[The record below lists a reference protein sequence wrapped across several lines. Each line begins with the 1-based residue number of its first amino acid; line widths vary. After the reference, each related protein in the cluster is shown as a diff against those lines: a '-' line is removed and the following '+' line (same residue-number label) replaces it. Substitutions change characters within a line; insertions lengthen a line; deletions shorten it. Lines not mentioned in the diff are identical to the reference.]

1 MTTRITLSPAG
12 VAELELVLVGGLGDA
27 AYASRGDGGRLRLTE
42 PVTGRQV
49 ELLDQEG
56 TPLAAVQ
63 VDGEATDS
71 EWLVGQAVQL
81 RPFGHRLHRDR
92 RIGSETP
99 RAARAV
105 VVLGDLP
112 DESDPRW
119 GSLGDRVLVLL
130 ETGNHSDAL
139 SRQIRHAVAA
149 GHDVRVLPAPDAGLR
164 SAEEWQEAVLAA
176 ARALAAD
183 DIEVWDTQRSVGDGL
198 VILLTGLSGSGKSTV
213 AKLLAERL
221 GEVDE
226 RTVTL
231 LDGDEVRLI
240 LSSKLGFSRE
250 DRLMNVR
257 RIGWVA
263 SLVAK
268 HGGIAVC
275 APIAPYAEMRA
286 EMRERAESVGRFVLV
301 HVSTPLE
308 VCEARDRKG
317 LYAKARAGEIP
328 QFTGI
333 SDPYEE
339 PTDADVVIDAS
350 VVSPEDAVDQ
360 IIDALAAQRSVGVET
375 RSR

>member
-1 MTTRITLSPAG
+1 MTARVTLSPAG
-12 VAELELVLVGGLGDA
+12 VAELELLLAGGLGPA
-27 AYASRGDGGRLRLTE
+27 EYVAQGAGARLKLGE
-42 PVTGRQV
+42 PLNGAVV

-56 TPLAAVQ
+56 TPLAAVAIDDAAS
-63 VDGEATDS
+63 DG
-71 EWLVGQAVQL
+71 EWLVGTAAQL
-81 RPFGHRLHRDR
+81 RPFGHQLHRDR
-92 RIGSETP
+92 RIGAEAP

-105 VVLGDLP
+105 IVLGDLP
-112 DESDPRW
+112 AADDPRW
-119 GSLGDRVLVLL
+119 DSLGDRVLVLL
-130 ETGNHSDAL
+130 DTGHHADAL
-139 SRQIRHAVAA
+139 SRDVRRAIGA
-149 GHDVRVLPAPDAGLR
+149 GHDVRVLPAPDSALR
-164 SAEEWQEAVLAA
+164 EVDEWRDAVIAA
-176 ARALAAD
+176 SRTLVAD
-183 DIEVWDTQRSVGDGL
+183 EVDVWDTERSVGDGL
-198 VILLTGLSGSGKSTV
+198 VILLTGLSGSGKSTI

-221 GEVDE
+221 REIDD

-263 SLVAK
+263 ALIAK

-275 APIAPYAEMRA
+275 APIAPYEEMRA
-286 EMRERAESVGRFVLV
+286 EMRERAERVGRFVLV
-301 HVSTPLE
+301 HISTPLE

-339 PTDADVVIDAS
+339 PTDADLAIDAS

-360 IIDALAAQRSVGVET
+360 IVATLAS
-375 RSR
+375 

>member
-1 MTTRITLSPAG
+1 MTARVTLSPAG
-12 VAELELVLVGGLGDA
+12 VAELELVLAGGLGA
-27 AYASRGDGGRLRLTE
+27 TAYASEGAGGRLRATE
-42 PVTGRQV
+42 PVETWAV

-56 TPLAAVQ
+56 TPLATIE
-63 VDGEATDS
+63 VDGGTS
-71 EWLVGQAVQL
+71 SGEWLVGSVSQL
-81 RPFGHRLHRDR
+81 RPFGHQVHRER
-92 RIGSETP
+92 RIGAQTSRVE
-99 RAARAV
+99 RAV

-112 DESDPRW
+112 GEEDPRW
-119 GSLGDRVLVLL
+119 ESLSDRPLVVLD
-130 ETGNHSDAL
+130 TGHHAEAL
-139 SRQIRHAVAA
+139 SRDVRHALAS
-149 GHDVRVLPAPDAGLR
+149 GHDVRVLPAPDLVLR
-164 SAEEWQEAVLAA
+164 SAEEWRDAVVAA
-176 ARALAAD
+176 AGALVAD
-183 DIEVWDTQRSVGDGL
+183 DIEVWDTERAVGDGL
-198 VILLTGLSGSGKSTV
+198 VILLTGLSGSGKSTI

-221 GEVDE
+221 GDVDD

-263 SLVAK
+263 ALIAK

-286 EMRERAESVGRFVLV
+286 EMRERAENVGRFMLV
-301 HVSTPLE
+301 HISTPLE

-317 LYAKARAGEIP
+317 LYAKARAGDIP

-333 SDPYEE
+333 SDPYET
-339 PTDADVVIDAS
+339 PTDADLAIDAS

-360 IIDALAAQRSVGVET
+360 IVAALPR
-375 RSR
+375 

>member
-1 MTTRITLSPAG
+1 MTAFMTLSPAG
-12 VAELELVLVGGLGDA
+12 VAELELVLAGGLGSA
-27 AYASRGDGGRLRLTE
+27 SYASEGGGGRLQTTE
-42 PVTGRQV
+42 PLTSGAV

-56 TPLAAVQ
+56 TPLAV
-63 VDGEATDS
+63 VEIDGDVADG
-71 EWLVGQAVQL
+71 EWLVGSVRQL
-81 RPFGHRLHRDR
+81 RAFGHQLHRDR
-92 RIGSETP
+92 RIGAQTSRIES
-99 RAARAV
+99 AL

-112 DESDPRW
+112 GEEDARW
-119 GSLGDRVLVLL
+119 ESLGERPLVVLD
-130 ETGNHSDAL
+130 TGHHAEAL
-139 SRQIRHAVAA
+139 SRDVRRALTA
-149 GHDVRVLPAPDAGLR
+149 GHDVRVLPAPDAALR
-164 SAEEWQEAVLAA
+164 SAEDWRDAVAVAA
-176 ARALAAD
+176 HALFAD
-183 DIEVWDTQRSVGDGL
+183 EIEVWDTERAVGPGL
-198 VILLTGLSGSGKSTV
+198 VILLTGLSGSGKSTI

-221 GEVDE
+221 GEVDD
-226 RTVTL
+226 RTATL

-263 SLVAK
+263 ALIAK

-286 EMRERAESVGRFVLV
+286 EMRERAEKVGRFMLV

-333 SDPYEE
+333 SDPYEA
-339 PTDADVVIDAS
+339 PTDADLAVDAS

-360 IIDALAAQRSVGVET
+360 IVAALPR
-375 RSR
+375 

>member
-1 MTTRITLSPAG
+1 MTARITLGPAG
-12 VAELELVLVGGLGDA
+12 VAELELVLAGGLGPA
-27 AYASRGDGGRLRLTE
+27 TYASAGDGGRLRATE
-42 PVTGRQV
+42 ALESGTV

-56 TPLAAVQ
+56 TPLATIEAA
-63 VDGEATDS
+63 DGAAEGEWIVGSAT
-71 EWLVGQAVQL
+71 QL

-92 RIGSETP
+92 RIGADTP
-99 RAARAV
+99 RAASAV
-105 VVLGDLP
+105 AVLGDLP
-112 DESDPRW
+112 DEDDARW
-119 GSLGDRVLVLL
+119 NSLGERPLVVLD
-130 ETGNHSDAL
+130 TGHHAEAV
-139 SRQIRHAVAA
+139 SRDVRHALAA
-149 GHDVRVLPAPDAGLR
+149 GRDARVLPAPDAALR
-164 SAEEWQEAVLAA
+164 SADDWRDAVVAA
-176 ARALAAD
+176 AHALVAD
-183 DIEVWDTQRSVGDGL
+183 EIEVWDTERAVGDGL
-198 VILLTGLSGSGKSTV
+198 VILLTGLSGSGKSTI

-263 SLVAK
+263 ALIAK
-268 HGGIAVC
+268 HSGIAVC
-275 APIAPYAEMRA
+275 APIAPYTEMRA
-286 EMRERAESVGRFVLV
+286 EMRERAEKVGRFMLV

-333 SDPYEE
+333 SDPYEV
-339 PTDADVVIDAS
+339 PTDADLAVDAS

-360 IIDALAAQRSVGVET
+360 IVAALPR
-375 RSR
+375 

>member
-12 VAELELVLVGGLGDA
+12 VAELELVLAGGLGDA
-27 AYASRGDGGRLRLTE
+27 AYAARGHGGRLRLTE
-42 PVTGRQV
+42 PVTGGSA

-63 VDGEATDS
+63 IDGEATDG
-71 EWLVGQAVQL
+71 EWLVGQAAQL

-92 RIGSETP
+92 RIDSTTP

-112 DESDPRW
+112 GDDDPRW
-119 GSLGDRVLVLL
+119 RSLGDRALL
-130 ETGNHSDAL
+130 LLDTGDHAEAL
-139 SRQIRHAVAA
+139 SRDVRHAVAA
-149 GHDVRVLPAPDAGLR
+149 GRDVRVLPAPDPALR
-164 SAEEWQEAVLAA
+164 SVEEWRDAVLAA
-176 ARALAAD
+176 VRALAAD
-183 DIEVWDTQRSVGDGL
+183 DIDVWDTQRSVGDGL
-198 VILLTGLSGSGKSTV
+198 VILLTGLSGSGKSTI

-221 GEVDE
+221 GEVDD

-240 LSSKLGFSRE
+240 LSSKLGFSRD

-263 SLVAK
+263 ALIAK

-333 SDPYEE
+333 SDPYEA
-339 PTDADVVIDAS
+339 PADADLSIDAS

-360 IIDALAAQRSVGVET
+360 IINALADQP
-375 RSR
+375 

>member
-1 MTTRITLSPAG
+1 MTARMTLSPAG
-12 VAELELVLVGGLGDA
+12 VAELELVLAGGLGSA
-27 AYASRGDGGRLRLTE
+27 SYASEGAGGRLRAPE
-42 PVTGRQV
+42 PLASGAV

-56 TPLAAVQ
+56 TPLATIDVVEGAAA
-63 VDGEATDS
+63 GG
-71 EWLVGQAVQL
+71 WLVGPVSQL
-81 RPFGHRLHRDR
+81 RPFGHQLHRER
-92 RIGSETP
+92 RAGAQTSRVE
-99 RAARAV
+99 RGV

-112 DESDPRW
+112 AEDDPRW
-119 GSLGDRVLVLL
+119 ESLGDRPLVVLD
-130 ETGNHSDAL
+130 TGHHAEAL
-139 SRQIRHAVAA
+139 SRDVRHALAS
-149 GHDVRVLPAPDAGLR
+149 GHDVRVLPAPDPALR
-164 SAEEWQEAVLAA
+164 SADDWRDIVAAA
-176 ARALAAD
+176 ARALVAY
-183 DIEVWDTQRSVGDGL
+183 EVEIWDTERAVGDGL
-198 VILLTGLSGSGKSTV
+198 VILLTGLSGSGKSTI

-221 GEVDE
+221 GEVDD

-263 SLVAK
+263 ALIAK

-286 EMRERAESVGRFVLV
+286 EMRERAEKVGRFMLV
-301 HVSTPLE
+301 HISTPLE

-339 PTDADVVIDAS
+339 PTDADLAIDAS
-350 VVSPEDAVDQ
+350 VVSPQGAVDQ
-360 IIDALAAQRSVGVET
+360 IVTALPR
-375 RSR
+375 

>member
-1 MTTRITLSPAG
+1 MTARVTLSPAG
-12 VAELELVLVGGLGDA
+12 VAELELVLAGGLGSA
-27 AYASRGDGGRLRLTE
+27 IYASEGIGGRLRAPE
-42 PVTGRQV
+42 PLGSGTV

-56 TPLAAVQ
+56 TPLAAVE
-63 VDGEATDS
+63 VDGAVEG
-71 EWLVGQAVQL
+71 EWLVGSATQL
-81 RPFGHRLHRDR
+81 RPFGHQVHRER
-92 RIGSETP
+92 RIGAHVSRVE
-99 RAARAV
+99 RAV

-112 DESDPRW
+112 GEEDPRW
-119 GSLGDRVLVLL
+119 ESLGDRPLVVLD
-130 ETGNHSDAL
+130 TGHHAEAL
-139 SRQIRHAVAA
+139 SRDVRQALAA
-149 GHDVRVLPAPDAGLR
+149 GRGVQVLPAPDRTLR
-164 SAEEWQEAVLAA
+164 SAEAWRDAVAAA
-176 ARALAAD
+176 ARALVAD
-183 DIEVWDTQRSVGDGL
+183 EIEVWDTERAVGDGL
-198 VILLTGLSGSGKSTV
+198 VILLTGLSGSGKSTI

-221 GEVDE
+221 GDVDD
-226 RTVTL
+226 RAVTL

-263 SLVAK
+263 ALVAK

-286 EMRERAESVGRFVLV
+286 EMRERAENVGRFMLV
-301 HVSTPLE
+301 HISTPLE

-339 PTDADVVIDAS
+339 PTDADLAIDAS

-360 IIDALAAQRSVGVET
+360 IVATLPR
-375 RSR
+375 

>member
-1 MTTRITLSPAG
+1 MTARVTLSPAG
-12 VAELELVLVGGLGDA
+12 VAELELVLAGGFDRATYSAVGA
-27 AYASRGDGGRLRLTE
+27 GGRLPASEALAS
-42 PVTGRQV
+42 GSV

-56 TPLAAVQ
+56 TPLATVEIEGGVAE
-63 VDGEATDS
+63 G
-71 EWLVGQAVQL
+71 EWLVGSVTQL
-81 RPFGHRLHRDR
+81 RAFGHQLHRDH
-92 RIGSETP
+92 RIGAQTP
-99 RAARAV
+99 RVARAV

-112 DESDPRW
+112 REDDARW
-119 GSLGDRVLVLL
+119 HSVGDRPLVVLD
-130 ETGNHSDAL
+130 TGHHAEAL
-139 SRQIRHAVAA
+139 SRDVRHALAV
-149 GHDVRVLPAPDAGLR
+149 GHEVRVLPAPDAALR
-164 SAEEWQEAVLAA
+164 STGDWRDAVAAA
-176 ARALAAD
+176 ARALFAD
-183 DIEVWDTQRSVGDGL
+183 DIEVWDTERTVGDGL
-198 VILLTGLSGSGKSTV
+198 VILLTGLSGSGKSTI

-221 GEVDE
+221 GEVDD

-263 SLVAK
+263 ALIAK

-286 EMRERAESVGRFVLV
+286 EMRERAEKVGRFVLV
-301 HVSTPLE
+301 HISTPLE

-339 PTDADVVIDAS
+339 PTDADLAIDAS
-350 VVSPEDAVDQ
+350 VVSPEDAVDR
-360 IIDALAAQRSVGVET
+360 IVAALPG
-375 RSR
+375 

>member
-1 MTTRITLSPAG
+1 MTARVTLSPAG
-12 VAELELVLVGGLGDA
+12 VAELELVLAGGLGSV
-27 AYASRGDGGRLRLTE
+27 AYASEDGGGRLRAPEALGSET
-42 PVTGRQV
+42 V

-56 TPLAAVQ
+56 TPLAAVDI
-63 VDGEATDS
+63 VGAIADG
-71 EWLVGQAVQL
+71 EWLVGPLTQL
-81 RPFGHRLHRDR
+81 RAFGHQLHRDR
-92 RIGSETP
+92 RIGAQGS
-99 RAARAV
+99 RVARAV

-112 DESDPRW
+112 GEDDPRW
-119 GSLGDRVLVLL
+119 DSLGDRPLIVLD
-130 ETGNHSDAL
+130 TGHHADAL
-139 SRQIRHAVAA
+139 SRDVRRALAN
-149 GHDVRVLPAPDAGLR
+149 GYDVRVLPAPDAALR
-164 SAEEWQEAVLAA
+164 PEDDWREAIASAVG
-176 ARALAAD
+176 ALVAD
-183 DIEVWDTQRSVGDGL
+183 EVEVWDTERTVGDGL
-198 VILLTGLSGSGKSTV
+198 VILLTGLSGSGKSTI

-221 GEVDE
+221 GEVDD

-263 SLVAK
+263 ALIAK

-286 EMRERAESVGRFVLV
+286 EMRERAENVGRFMLV
-301 HVSTPLE
+301 HISTPLE

-339 PTDADVVIDAS
+339 PTDADLAIDAS

-360 IIDALAAQRSVGVET
+360 IVAALPR
-375 RSR
+375 